1 MSSKCTGAGKSSVVG
16 ALLRLTEI
24 EAGQIL
30 IDSMDIRNVRLARL
44 RSAVSVVP
52 QSAFLFEVSLLAGSP
67 PRACCFKLGGVAL
80 PGLSGGTTAAGDFC
94 KAGCANRP
102 VFFECFQISFTAFIM
117 TEIGMHLSAMYVD
130 CAAG

>member
-1 MSSKCTGAGKSSVVG
+1 MIEGYLRTGAGKSSVVG

-52 QSAFLFEVSLLAGSP
+52 QSAFLFEVASSLDPHSCRRHMPELSSGSHAQVK
-67 PRACCFKLGGVAL
+67 REARR
-80 PGLSGGTTAAGDFC
+80 S
-94 KAGCANRP
+94 
-102 VFFECFQISFTAFIM
+102 SF
-117 TEIGMHLSAMYVD
+117 L
-130 CAAG
+130 CQ

>member
-1 MSSKCTGAGKSSVVG
+1 MVG

-52 QSAFLFEVSLLAGSP
+52 QSAFLFEVCIWLVSLYVATYKPLRNIGQRAG
-67 PRACCFKLGGVAL
+67 
-80 PGLSGGTTAAGDFC
+80 
-94 KAGCANRP
+94 
-102 VFFECFQISFTAFIM
+102 E
-117 TEIGMHLSAMYVD
+117 
-130 CAAG
+130 

>member
-1 MSSKCTGAGKSSVVG
+1 MMGLDPCAGAGKSSVLG

-52 QSAFLFEVSLLAGSP
+52 QSAFLFEVASLLTPLDLQVWCGSMS
-67 PRACCFKLGGVAL
+67 V
-80 PGLSGGTTAAGDFC
+80 LSGGSNA
-94 KAGCANRP
+94 
-102 VFFECFQISFTAFIM
+102 
-117 TEIGMHLSAMYVD
+117 LSSS
-130 CAAG
+130 

>member
-52 QSAFLFEVSLLAGSP
+52 QSAFLFEVSLLAGFHM
-67 PRACCFKLGGVAL
+67 RAAVLSLVAWLCLGAAVAPL
-80 PGLSGGTTAAGDFC
+80 LLLF
-94 KAGCANRP
+94 P
-102 VFFECFQISFTAFIM
+102 VK
-117 TEIGMHLSAMYVD
+117 
-130 CAAG
+130 